1 MKALKM
7 PMLWLLLAVSAVPLA
22 ACEEGVFEDAGEEVD
37 DAVDEGSN
45 PVATHHLPTLDPGR
59 ARESRCAAQGGQ
71 REDAIGVGSG
81 GA

>member
-37 DAVDEGSN
+37 DAVD
-45 PVATHHLPTLDPGR
+45 
-59 ARESRCAAQGGQ
+59 
-71 REDAIGVGSG
+71 DAGDEIDRRN
-81 GA
+81 